1 MSNVRTRFAPSP
13 TGFMHVG
20 NLRTALYE
28 YLVAKSQGGD
38 FILRLED
45 TDQERYVEG
54 SVDVIYRTLER
65 VGLKHDEG
73 PDIGG
78 EYGPYIQSQRLDTYK
93 PYAEQLVRDGKA
105 YYCFCTKER
114 LEQLH
119 EQGFGGYDRHCR
131 ELPQDEVQKLLD
143 AGTPYVIRQKV
154 PLTGAT
160 TFKDEVFGEITI
172 ENKEIED
179 QVLIKADG
187 YPTYNFANVIDDHLM
202 NITHVVRG
210 SEYLTSTPKYQMLY
224 EALGWEQ
231 PTYIH
236 LPLIMGRNE
245 DGTTSKLAKR
255 HGSTSF
261 EGLVQ
266 DGYLPEVITNYIAL
280 LGWAPKDNQEVFS
293 LQGLV
298 ENFSV
303 DRISKSPAVFDYDKL
318 NWFNSEYIKAMSS
331 EDFLVHAMPCYKEIF
346 GDVEKPWDVLDSIL
360 RARLTKFNEIPALL
374 AFFKELPDYPAEFF
388 VNKKSKTNL
397 ENSPKMLE
405 AAIEVLEKLPDWDLD
420 TIHEAMICLAQKLEV
435 KNGTL
440 LWPVRIAAAGTLVT
454 PGGAMEILTLL
465 GRDEALS
472 RLRAGVS
479 KLV

>member
-1 MSNVRTRFAPSP
+1 
-13 TGFMHVG
+13 
-20 NLRTALYE
+20 
-28 YLVAKSQGGD
+28 
-38 FILRLED
+38 
-45 TDQERYVEG
+45 
-54 SVDVIYRTLER
+54 
-65 VGLKHDEG
+65 
-73 PDIGG
+73 
-78 EYGPYIQSQRLDTYK
+78 
-93 PYAEQLVRDGKA
+93 
-105 YYCFCTKER
+105 
-114 LEQLH
+114 
-119 EQGFGGYDRHCR
+119 
-131 ELPQDEVQKLLD
+131 
-143 AGTPYVIRQKV
+143 
-154 PLTGAT
+154 
-160 TFKDEVFGEITI
+160 
-172 ENKEIED
+172 
-179 QVLIKADG
+179 
-187 YPTYNFANVIDDHLM
+187 
-202 NITHVVRG
+202 
-210 SEYLTSTPKYQMLY
+210 MLY

-280 LGWAPKDNQEVFS
+280 LGWAPRDNQEVFS

-331 EDFLVHAMPCYKEIF
+331 EDFLTHAMPCYKEVF
-346 GDVEKPWDVLDSIL
+346 GDGEKPWDVLDSIL

-405 AAIEVLEKLPDWDLD
+405 AAIEVLEKLPDWKLD
-420 TIHEAMICLAQKLEV
+420 TIHEAMIGLAQKLEV

-454 PGGAMEILTLL
+454 PGGAMEILALL
-465 GRDEALS
+465 GREEALR
-472 RLRAGVS
+472 RLMAGLS
-479 KLV
+479 KLA

>member
-28 YLVAKSQGGD
+28 YLVAKSHGGD

-54 SVDVIYRTLER
+54 AVDVIYRTLEK

-93 PYAEQLVRDGKA
+93 PYAEQLVREGKA

-131 ELPQDEVQKLLD
+131 ELPQEEVQKLLD

-154 PLTGAT
+154 PLTGST

-280 LGWAPKDNQEVFS
+280 LGWAPRDNQEVFS

-331 EDFLVHAMPCYKEIF
+331 EDFLTHAMPCYKEVF
-346 GDVEKPWDVLDSIL
+346 GDGEKPLDVLDSIL

-374 AFFKELPDYPAEFF
+374 AFFKELPEYPTEFF
-388 VNKKSKTNL
+388 VNKKSKTSL

-405 AAIEVLEKLPDWDLD
+405 AAIEVLEKLPDWKLD
-420 TIHEAMICLAQKLEV
+420 TIHEAMIGLAQKLEV

-454 PGGAMEILTLL
+454 PGGAMEILALL

-472 RLRAGVS
+472 RLKAGLN